1 MVRMLGP
8 RKEPDLQ
15 MNTAEIIEAL
25 EDERD
30 LIIQAISALKNRAGR
45 GASGRRRRLSAAA
58 RRRISEGMKRRW
70 AERKKSA

>member
-1 MVRMLGP
+1 
-8 RKEPDLQ
+8 

-25 EDERD
+25 EHERK
-30 LIIQAISALKNRAGR
+30 LITQAISALKNRSPR
-45 GASGRRRRLSAAA
+45 SVSGRRRRLTAAA

>member
-1 MVRMLGP
+1 
-8 RKEPDLQ
+8 

-25 EDERD
+25 EHERD
-30 LIIQAISALKNRAGR
+30 LITQAISALKNRSGR
-45 GASGRRRRLSAAA
+45 SGSGRRRRLSAAA